1 MSASSSTSSRAA
13 MAAPRRPRTAPRRW
27 RCAGRSP
34 RWTVSALGLDDD
46 RGAARGLDRLAR
58 RAAEGVGV
66 DGELLGQRALR
77 EHLDRD
83 VLARAEALALER
95 VERDL
100 VARLEAPLE
109 ILEVDRL
116 RVRAERLEGHRLL
129 HVRAAQLAHPHVDG
143 HLPALEVR
151 PALGAGAR
159 ARALLAAAGCLA
171 GARAFAAADALA
183 RLARPRRRLERVQTD
198 ALGGLVSHR
207 RPPRDGGRGAACP

>member
-1 MSASSSTSSRAA
+1 MSASSSTSSPAA
-13 MAAPRRPRTAPRRW
+13 MAAPRGPRTAPRRW

-34 RWTVSALGLDDD
+34 RWTASALGLDDD

-83 VLARAEALALER
+83 VLARPEPLGFER

-129 HVRAAQLAHPHVDG
+129 HVRAAQLAHPPVDR
-143 HLPALEVR
+143 HLAALEARAV
-151 PALGAGAR
+151 LGAR
-159 ARALLAAAGCLA
+159 ARARPLLAAARGLA
-171 GARAFAAADALA
+171 EPGARAAAHALA
-183 RLARPRRRLERVQTD
+183 GLAAPRR
-198 ALGGLVSHR
+198 G
-207 RPPRDGGRGAACP
+207 